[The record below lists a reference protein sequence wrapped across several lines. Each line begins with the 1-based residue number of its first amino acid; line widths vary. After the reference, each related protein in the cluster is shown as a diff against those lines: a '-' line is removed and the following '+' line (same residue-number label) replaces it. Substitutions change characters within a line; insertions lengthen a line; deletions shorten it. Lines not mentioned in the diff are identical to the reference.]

1 MRRNVEAVQTVDR
14 AHGKIDTLCSTIVRR
29 WKAAGF
35 DQPDRYNVNST
46 RAECPVLQSQLN
58 AEDIISLDSECYGV
72 DVPND
77 SNYDDNKMEVLE
89 VYGGAGCFET
99 ASRGN
104 NGQTTIASL
113 LGDIDSIK
121 KSVLNREVAAR
132 PSSSKMSVSS
142 GLSGSVEVL
151 SVNNNDEETQNED
164 CDMEEEST
172 LPTER
177 ARSIDEVTSQIPA
190 GDDVDAADV
199 VCEAEV
205 CPQLS
210 MHGTPQSE
218 GSPVPA
224 LSRHSS
230 SSSLSSDALISNT
243 ASFRPVPIEVISV
256 DETDVRILNT
266 GEIVFC
272 GEILSDKGAPI
283 KRGKKEQKKSK
294 MAVSEKKTAKKDV
307 DKSDIE
313 VIDVV
318 SDEDLEMQ
326 ELIKEE
332 KRRRSGKPPKK
343 DKQKRSSKKSRT
355 KHESEDSDEDP
366 DRLLRMADTALNGE
380 VPDEVD
386 EEDEVESEDS
396 DAEPNMNGHAAKKTR
411 SQTKSL
417 ASSKPNGSA
426 FLKRLRGK
434 EVTNA
439 NGASKESSKS
449 KAKPSKVESDVSSDE
464 GVSVSKKKLSKKEK
478 ELANLVSSAQKLLD
492 SSSDEEDK
500 SSTSSEVPVK
510 KAKPAQRK
518 RRRVV
523 ASDSDASVEENSESD
538 SEDGEEKS
546 EVDDGEE
553 EIIIAKPKSKKKREA
568 ECESDDSTGGK
579 KGKSGKGSRAPKN
592 IMGKD
597 KLQQETIDA
606 EKAERERRKRLEQK
620 QKEFNGIELM
630 EGVDIASVLVGG
642 TNTVQK
648 LKSVVVDPDKNGD
661 PPHPVSVHP
670 SLVRVLKP
678 HQAQGIQFMYDS
690 AFESVDRLDE
700 DGGGGILAHCMGLGK
715 TLQVITF
722 LHTVML
728 HPKIKDYVKRVL
740 IVVPK
745 NVVLNWFKEFQKW
758 LDDNDPELASIEV
771 MELDSFKTY
780 NDRRAALDNWYNC
793 EVPSVMII
801 GYDMFRILTHDDE
814 ENKKKRG
821 VQKKPPTK
829 RNKRLLKLQQDFRQ
843 FLQDP
848 GPDLVVC
855 DEAHK
860 LKNDESALSKTMVKI
875 RTRRRIC
882 LTGTP
887 LQNNLMEYHCMVN
900 FVKPGLLGT
909 KTEFANRFANI
920 IMRGRVKDA
929 TPLEVK
935 FMKRRCHVLFEHLK
949 KCVDRKDYRVLMEA
963 IPPKQEYVINVRLT
977 PRQCE
982 LYRAFLDG
990 VASDGARLSKRLL
1003 PDYHVL
1009 ARVWTHP
1016 YMLVLHEQKQEKE
1029 RMLRD
1034 EGMEDEQFIDDG
1046 SGSTSDSD
1054 DYDDDVVVKP
1064 SKKNKKDKA
1073 AGDDSDSDVIL
1084 LDDEEDGP
1092 QGANEANH
1100 RKSRRLGGEDPE
1112 MEGRDVETP
1121 PEYSGWFSQL
1131 GLVSPSDRDDYT
1143 LSNKL
1148 VLLVQIL
1155 KKCEEIGD
1163 KLLVFSQSLESLNL
1177 IKRTLEFLDQTGQ
1190 WFSDNHE
1197 AIKAAGEKW
1206 GWKEGKDYMVI
1217 DGSVQSGKRDAVQ
1230 TKFNNPLNL
1239 RARLMLISTRA
1250 GSLGTNMVAANRV
1263 IIFDACWNPSHDTQ
1277 SLFRVYRFGQTKPVY
1292 IYRFIAQGTM
1302 EERIYKRQVTKEST
1316 SMRVV
1321 DEAQIQRHYD
1331 GHDLEEL
1338 YLFDPKELD
1347 TENANERP
1355 NFAPPKDR
1363 LLADILLTK
1372 RDAVVD
1378 YFQHDTLFAHVEEEK
1393 LSEEE
1398 LKEAW
1403 NDYERDK
1410 TMNTFGR
1417 GSVSLLGMGVGGMAQ
1432 NQIGLVQ
1439 QAQNLLL
1446 RNQALQQLN
1455 RDVVYV
1461 NCFNI
1466 PLMDNDT
1473 AMKVT
1478 YLKKCLE
1485 DLLPNIP
1492 HDMRGGISEFN
1503 SYFINFITQ
1512 AVENRH
1518 NPAWML
1524 NRAVS
1529 TFRTVVKLVQ
1539 DQPSCRPALRQMY
1552 STTSQFFD
1560 PMEPPP

>member
-1 MRRNVEAVQTVDR
+1 
-14 AHGKIDTLCSTIVRR
+14 G
-29 WKAAGF
+29 
-35 DQPDRYNVNST
+35 
-46 RAECPVLQSQLN
+46 
-58 AEDIISLDSECYGV
+58 
-72 DVPND
+72 
-77 SNYDDNKMEVLE
+77 
-89 VYGGAGCFET
+89 
-99 ASRGN
+99 
-104 NGQTTIASL
+104 
-113 LGDIDSIK
+113 
-121 KSVLNREVAAR
+121 
-132 PSSSKMSVSS
+132 
-142 GLSGSVEVL
+142 
-151 SVNNNDEETQNED
+151 
-164 CDMEEEST
+164 
-172 LPTER
+172 
-177 ARSIDEVTSQIPA
+177 
-190 GDDVDAADV
+190 
-199 VCEAEV
+199 
-205 CPQLS
+205 
-210 MHGTPQSE
+210 
-218 GSPVPA
+218 
-224 LSRHSS
+224 
-230 SSSLSSDALISNT
+230 
-243 ASFRPVPIEVISV
+243 
-256 DETDVRILNT
+256 
-266 GEIVFC
+266 
-272 GEILSDKGAPI
+272 
-283 KRGKKEQKKSK
+283 
-294 MAVSEKKTAKKDV
+294 
-307 DKSDIE
+307 
-313 VIDVV
+313 
-318 SDEDLEMQ
+318 
-326 ELIKEE
+326 
-332 KRRRSGKPPKK
+332 
-343 DKQKRSSKKSRT
+343 
-355 KHESEDSDEDP
+355 
-366 DRLLRMADTALNGE
+366 
-380 VPDEVD
+380 
-386 EEDEVESEDS
+386 
-396 DAEPNMNGHAAKKTR
+396 
-411 SQTKSL
+411 
-417 ASSKPNGSA
+417 
-426 FLKRLRGK
+426 
-434 EVTNA
+434 
-439 NGASKESSKS
+439 
-449 KAKPSKVESDVSSDE
+449 
-464 GVSVSKKKLSKKEK
+464 
-478 ELANLVSSAQKLLD
+478 
-492 SSSDEEDK
+492 
-500 SSTSSEVPVK
+500 
-510 KAKPAQRK
+510 

-553 EIIIAKPKSKKKREA
+553 EIIIAKPKSKKKRVT

-661 PPHPVSVHP
+661 PSHPVSVHP

-821 VQKKPPTK
+821 PPTK

-1073 AGDDSDSDVIL
+1073 FHL
-1084 LDDEEDGP
+1084 YRDDEEDGP

-1338 YLFDPKELD
+1338 YL
-1347 TENANERP
+1347 
-1355 NFAPPKDR
+1355 
-1363 LLADILLTK
+1363 
-1372 RDAVVD
+1372 DAVVD

-1410 TMNTFGR
+1410 VVRKSGR
-1417 GSVSLLGMGVGGMAQ
+1417 LCFVYFLK
-1432 NQIGLVQ
+1432 NYNYIGIIIQVLE
-1439 QAQNLLL
+1439 
-1446 RNQALQQLN
+1446 
-1455 RDVVYV
+1455 
-1461 NCFNI
+1461 
-1466 PLMDNDT
+1466 
-1473 AMKVT
+1473 VT

-1503 SYFINFITQ
+1503 SYFINFITF
-1512 AVENRH
+1512 E
-1518 NPAWML
+1518 L
-1524 NRAVS
+1524 
-1529 TFRTVVKLVQ
+1529 
-1539 DQPSCRPALRQMY
+1539 
-1552 STTSQFFD
+1552 
-1560 PMEPPP
+1560 